1 MLFEFNCLLLHVQG
15 GWAFAAE
22 DQRQDILAFAMEAVE
37 LLRAR
42 CPYSLAH
49 FMLRVDVMQRADGQ
63 LIVNEFES
71 LEAFISGPVLLE
83 EAADRWL
90 VEFWLSLLTSAI

>member
-1 MLFEFNCLLLHVQG
+1 LHVQG